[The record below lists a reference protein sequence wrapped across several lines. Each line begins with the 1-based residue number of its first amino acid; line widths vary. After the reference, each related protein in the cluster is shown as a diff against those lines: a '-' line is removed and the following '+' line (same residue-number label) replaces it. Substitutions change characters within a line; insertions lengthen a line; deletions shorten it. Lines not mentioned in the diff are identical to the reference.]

1 MPETGQSVEN
11 RSPLVSGDSDHPTP
25 KRWARDYPA
34 GYRMGQ
40 NPREHATQRL
50 PGPVSGR
57 RKRSERAPGT
67 RRSRTSGRFVSGSL
81 KHRSSDHPSPSTS
94 GVVVRSPVFWGP
106 DGPGSSTPLS
116 APGKAREGEEP
127 WFDRSVVIA
136 WFAGRATV
144 SVCRPFF
151 GMSRAAVVVFG
162 PTTST
167 FPVTAVNLGTCD
179 TAAASG
185 LSLALL

>member
-81 KHRSSDHPSPSTS
+81 KHRSSDHPASSIAGPVAKATGPLVFRERRRETS
-94 GVVVRSPVFWGP
+94 AAFSRFGQRSARVGDWGGAGDRPCVRPPGVDARAHKFGLAA
-106 DGPGSSTPLS
+106 SSRIAVMSVQTNGDSS
-116 APGKAREGEEP
+116 AQRLH
-127 WFDRSVVIA
+127 
-136 WFAGRATV
+136 AGRDC
-144 SVCRPFF
+144 SV
-151 GMSRAAVVVFG
+151 
-162 PTTST
+162 
-167 FPVTAVNLGTCD
+167 D
-179 TAAASG
+179 H
-185 LSLALL
+185 